1 MSQQTGI
8 YFVRLKLPTYGG
20 FIIMQT
26 FTTKTIRE
34 IALEAPATSR
44 VFEEFKIDYCCGGR
58 KSLDEACAAAGLD
71 PQLVAQKIEA
81 ALKDQRALG
90 ENGESDKRSAS
101 ELIDYIIAKHHIFTV
116 EEIERLTPL
125 MEKVCRR
132 HGEQHPELFKLQ
144 AIFLALADSLVPH
157 MRKEEAVLFPYI
169 QILESSLTGDRPAA
183 PPHFG
188 TVANPIRM
196 MMADHEEDG
205 ERLRIMR
212 EISGDYTQ
220 PEGACPS
227 FTALYAGLEDLEKD
241 LHRHIHLENNVL
253 FPAAV
258 DLERKTLW
266 IFRPDTQTER
276 RKICS

>member
-1 MSQQTGI
+1 
-8 YFVRLKLPTYGG
+8 
-20 FIIMQT
+20 MQT
-26 FTTKTIRE
+26 FATKTIRE
-34 IALEAPATSR
+34 IALEAPATTR

-71 PQLVAQKIEA
+71 PIAVAQKIEA
-81 ALKDQRALG
+81 ALKEQSSRG
-90 ENGESDKRSAS
+90 ESGSSDKRSAS
-101 ELIDYIIAKHHIFTV
+101 ELIDYIISKHHIFTV

-125 MEKVCRR
+125 MEKVCQR
-132 HGEQHPELFKLQ
+132 HGDQHPELFKLQ
-144 AIFLALADSLVPH
+144 TIFLALADSLIPH

-169 QILESSLTGDRPAA
+169 QTLESSVNGNMPAV

-188 TVANPIRM
+188 TVENPIRM

-212 EISGDYTQ
+212 EITSDYTL

-227 FTALYAGLEDLEKD
+227 FTALYAGLQDLEKD

-258 DLERKTLW
+258 DLEHGVFAKV
-266 IFRPDTQTER
+266 
-276 RKICS
+276 

>member
-1 MSQQTGI
+1 
-8 YFVRLKLPTYGG
+8 
-20 FIIMQT
+20 MQT
-26 FTTKTIRE
+26 FATKTVRE
-34 IALEAPATSR
+34 IALESPATTR

-71 PQLVAQKIEA
+71 PIVVSQKIEA
-81 ALKDQRALG
+81 ALKDQSARG
-90 ENGESDKRSAS
+90 ENGASDKRSAS
-101 ELIDYIIAKHHIFTV
+101 ELIDYIISKHHIFTV

-125 MEKVCRR
+125 MEKVCTR
-132 HGEQHPELFKLQ
+132 HGDQHPELFKLQ
-144 AIFLALADSLVPH
+144 TIFLALANSLIPH

-169 QILESSLTGDRPAA
+169 QMLESSIAGNSPAA

-205 ERLRIMR
+205 ERLRVMR
-212 EISGDYTQ
+212 EITDDYTL

-227 FTALYAGLEDLEKD
+227 YTALYAGLQDLEKD

-258 DLERKTLW
+258 DLERSILV
-266 IFRPDTQTER
+266 
-276 RKICS
+276 SV